1 MRLHNRVT
9 AFVDGDE
16 YGLARVVVAVRMA
29 VVASVGGVLVL
40 VGPAWV
46 RQHVPAA
53 VGILIAATV
62 YAMVLLANPKFEA
75 RRTRYSWAVA
85 LADSAITLAWIAV
98 TGGPH
103 SPVVAVLPLVVIASA
118 ARLSFIETLLLST
131 LLGLAYTAVIVPSS
145 STPATAL
152 SLGPRPAGGRCICCS
167 RRFSPRA
174 CPLWRSANTAPDC
187 ALWSKPRPSTPRP
200 RRNAICAHGCSPLTS
215 PNRTG
220 CRCWCTSSAPPIA
233 SLEALL
239 DALAGISPMT
249 DADRSTSLQL
259 ASRHTRHVV
268 DMLDALSDVALSR
281 RPPTF
286 SGGGRVRQVD
296 VADIVTAAA
305 DAVGLTAPRLQLAM
319 TADLSAVAINAQ
331 GLRRVL
337 TNLLENAARHGR
349 GAPVDVTCSRH
360 GNDLVIAVADR
371 GPRNPRRGSGRAD
384 SKVRQCR
391 RSARHRRSGTVDC
404 AADHR
409 RNGRSGE
416 FRRSRWWWARR
427 DLPCSA
433 HHRAATRP
441 APPLRAGSPDNFPRA
456 SSASCRRRQRHAAH
470 WPTLA

>member
-9 AFVDGDE
+9 ALVDGGE

-29 VVASVGGVLVL
+29 VVASVGVLVL

-62 YAMVLLANPKFEA
+62 YAVVLLANPKFEA

-85 LADSAITLAWIAV
+85 LADSAITLAWIAF

-152 SLGPRPAGGRCICCS
+152 TPWLQASWWALYLLFAAVLTAGLSTLAEREHRS
-167 RRFSPRA
+167 RLRA
-174 CPLWRSANTAPDC
+174 LVEAETQHAAAEEERDLRSR
-187 ALWSKPRPSTPRP
+187 L
-200 RRNAICAHGCSPLTS
+200 LTS
-215 PNRTG
+215 YQSQQDGLQVLVHEFRT
-220 CRCWCTSSAPPIA
+220 PIA

-281 RPPTF
+281 RPTF
-286 SGGGRVRQVD
+286 SGGRIRQVD

-371 GPRNPRRGSGRAD
+371 GPGFPDEQVGELTAKYVSAGGQRGTAGLGLWIVQQITDAMGGRVNFA
-384 SKVRQCR
+384 
-391 RSARHRRSGTVDC
+391 ARAGGGLVAT
-404 AADHR
+404 
-409 RNGRSGE
+409 
-416 FRRSRWWWARR
+416 FRVPLITAPQP
-427 DLPCSA
+427 DPP
-433 HHRAATRP
+433 P
-441 APPLRAGSPDNFPRA
+441 APR
-456 SSASCRRRQRHAAH
+456 
-470 WPTLA
+470 W

>member
-29 VVASVGGVLVL
+29 VVASVGVLVL

-46 RQHVPAA
+46 RQHVPAV

-62 YAMVLLANPKFEA
+62 YAVVLLANPKFEA

-145 STPATAL
+145 SMPATAPTPWLQASWWALYLLFAAVLTAGL
-152 SLGPRPAGGRCICCS
+152 STLAEREHRS
-167 RRFSPRA
+167 RLRA
-174 CPLWRSANTAPDC
+174 LVEAETQHAAAEEERDLRSR
-187 ALWSKPRPSTPRP
+187 L
-200 RRNAICAHGCSPLTS
+200 LTS
-215 PNRTG
+215 YQSQQDGLQVLVHEFRT
-220 CRCWCTSSAPPIA
+220 PIA

-281 RPPTF
+281 RPTF
-286 SGGGRVRQVD
+286 SGGRVRQVD

-319 TADLSAVAINAQ
+319 TADLTAVAINAQ
-331 GLRRVL
+331 GLRR
-337 TNLLENAARHGR
+337 
-349 GAPVDVTCSRH
+349 
-360 GNDLVIAVADR
+360 
-371 GPRNPRRGSGRAD
+371 
-384 SKVRQCR
+384 
-391 RSARHRRSGTVDC
+391 
-404 AADHR
+404 
-409 RNGRSGE
+409 
-416 FRRSRWWWARR
+416 
-427 DLPCSA
+427 
-433 HHRAATRP
+433 
-441 APPLRAGSPDNFPRA
+441 
-456 SSASCRRRQRHAAH
+456 
-470 WPTLA
+470 